1 MPRFDFQCDECG
13 FEFEMSLAHGLS
25 PKHCPRCAAEPDHI
39 VKLPSA
45 FSTAKL
51 SLNLSNNSSNNLSN
65 NNADE
70 KIMDSQVTFT
80 SADKKKITPEH
91 QCGPTC
97 EIHSKAAALVK
108 KHLK

>member
-25 PKHCPRCAAEPDHI
+25 PKHCPRCAAEPGQI

-51 SLNLSNNSSNNLSN
+51 SLNLSNNNVDENILDSS
-65 NNADE
+65 
-70 KIMDSQVTFT
+70 VTFT
-80 SADKKKITPEH
+80 SADKKKVTQEH
-91 QCGPTC
+91 QCGPSC
-97 EIHSKAAALVK
+97 EIHSKAAALVE